1 MRFKDFEIVIHG
13 DFESGD
19 DELDL
24 RSAIAK
30 KLGGLSAKTSD
41 AQTQTVQKIEDGEAR
56 WAPPLQQHLDVVKQ
70 SLTNT
75 DRVSENSS
83 KILDLH
89 AARQHYEK
97 YHESAAPSN
106 HALLEHHQHMINDIR
121 LCKHCGHL
129 IMGPVITESV
139 AAATL
144 NSVMSKWAVIAE
156 SYTGGIKC
164 CVRQGKKC
172 EPVDIQ

>member
-30 KLGGLSAKTSD
+30 KLGGLSTKTTD
-41 AQTQTVQKIEDGEAR
+41 AESQAVQKINDGEAR

-70 SLTNT
+70 SLANT
-75 DRVSENSS
+75 ENVSETSS
-83 KILDLH
+83 QILDLH

-97 YHESAAPSN
+97 YHESLVPSDR
-106 HALLEHHQHMINDIR
+106 ALMEQRQHLIDDISVCR
-121 LCKHCGHL
+121 HCGHL
-129 IMGPVITESV
+129 IMGPAIVESV
-139 AAATL
+139 STKTL
-144 NSVMSKWAVIAE
+144 KTIQRKWAVIAE
-156 SYTGGIKC
+156 SYTGGILKC
-164 CVRQGKKC
+164 SVRNKRC
-172 EPVDIQ
+172 EPLPYK